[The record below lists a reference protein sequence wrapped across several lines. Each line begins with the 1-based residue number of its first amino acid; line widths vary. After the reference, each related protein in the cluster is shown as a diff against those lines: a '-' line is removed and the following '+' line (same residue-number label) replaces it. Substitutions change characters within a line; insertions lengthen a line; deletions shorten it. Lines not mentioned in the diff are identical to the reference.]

1 MLFVFVFSVTSIK
14 AQYTFVGNSSALGNN
29 CYQVTPNQLWQ
40 NGAIWY
46 NDEIDL
52 NNAFHLQFEASWG
65 NNPAGADGMVFVM
78 QQVGNTAIGLDGGG
92 IGFEGFSPSFGVEFD
107 TWPNLD
113 FGDPTY
119 DHIAFL
125 QNGNVNHNSPD
136 NLAGPVQAQAAS
148 TTLSD
153 GLYHVVDIFWD
164 PADNSI
170 EVWMDCEPRLTAT
183 IDLIGDIFNN
193 TSNVFWGFTG
203 ATGGESNAHR
213 VCLDPLILG
222 LPESYTL
229 CQGEELQLEATGAAG
244 GTYTW
249 EPANLVSNPNISNP
263 TTSPDET
270 TEFTVTFS
278 DLCGTEQVQSTV
290 VNVVNPIAELGPDAE
305 ACIGAEFTIEPV
317 NSFGDLSWSDGSTG
331 PSLTVTASGTYTL
344 TATADGCEATDEITV
359 TFTENPELTLPDEAT
374 ICQGE
379 SFTVDLS
386 DSGLDIAWADAPGEG
401 AVRTF
406 TTAGTFYVTGSLGTC
421 LVEDSITIGVTPLP
435 NFNLGADIEACEGQS
450 VLLEVVSQGAAVTW
464 NTGASGS
471 TLEVFTTGFYEA
483 TATANGCSSTD
494 GINVLFLESPQPA
507 IIGITAFCENEG
519 TTLTATGG
527 TSYLWS
533 NGSTDA
539 QITTSQSG
547 NLSVHVTNDN
557 TGCSNTATVRLV
569 AQPLPGITLA
579 ENILKCIDESVQ
591 LNPVI
596 TGSSTVQWST
606 GAIASSISVTQ
617 PGEYTATASNNCG
630 EIMARV
636 EVVDEECFQ
645 NLFIPN
651 AFTPNGDGINDLFG
665 VQGEGILRFK
675 MQIYDRWSSLVFETN
690 DINAFWNGSYQN
702 SSYYCEAGIYM
713 VRIELEYE
721 NKELKVQVGH
731 VNLLR

>member
-1 MLFVFVFSVTSIK
+1 MFVVSVLCVVNLK
-14 AQYTFVGNSSALGNN
+14 AQYTFVGNSSELGNN

-52 NNAFHLQFEASWG
+52 NDPFHLQFEASWG
-65 NNPAGADGMVFVM
+65 DNPLGADGMVFVM

-107 TWPNLD
+107 TWPNID
-113 FGDPTY
+113 FGDPSF

-125 QNGNVNHNSPD
+125 QNGNVDHNGPD
-136 NLAGPVQAQAAS
+136 NLAGPVQAQATN

-153 GLYHVVDIFWD
+153 GVYHVVDIFWD
-164 PADNSI
+164 PADNSF

-183 IDLIGDIFNN
+183 VDLIDDIFNG

-229 CQGEELQLEATGAAG
+229 CEGEELQLEATGTAG

-249 EPANLVSNPNISNP
+249 EPAALVSDPNISNP
-263 TTSPDET
+263 TTSPTDT

-290 VNVVNPIAELGPDAE
+290 VNVASPLVELGADAE
-305 ACIGAEFTIEPV
+305 VCDGSEFTIEPV
-317 NSFGDLSWSDGSTG
+317 NTLGDLTWSDGSSG
-331 PSLTVTASGTYTL
+331 ANLTVTESGTYEL
-344 TATADGCEATDEITV
+344 TASFGGCEASDEIEIA
-359 TFTENPELTLPDEAT
+359 FTDTPELNLPDDTAF
-374 ICQGE
+374 CDGE

-386 DSGLDIAWADAPGEG
+386 DSGLEIAWDDAPGEG

-406 TTAGTFYVTGSLGTC
+406 TTAGTFYVTGSLGEC
-421 LVEDSITIGVTPLP
+421 FAEDSITIGVNAVPD
-435 NFNLGADIEACEGQS
+435 FNLGADIEACEGES
-450 VLLEVVSQGAAVTW
+450 VILEVDVPDATVAW
-464 NTGASGS
+464 NTGASGAVLQV
-471 TLEVFTTGFYEA
+471 TENGLYEA
-483 TATANGCSSTD
+483 TATLDGCSSSD
-494 GINVLFLESPQPA
+494 NVNVLFLQSPQPS
-507 IIGITAFCENEG
+507 IIGTTEFCENEG

-527 TSYLWS
+527 TSYLWN

-539 QITTSQSG
+539 QITTSQGG
-547 NLSVHVTNDN
+547 NVSVTVTNDN
-557 TGCSNTATVRLV
+557 TGCSSTASVRLS
-569 AQPLPGITLA
+569 AQPLPGITLP
-579 ENILKCIDESVQ
+579 ENITKCIDERVQ
-591 LNPVI
+591 LNPGI
-596 TGSSTVQWST
+596 TGTSTIEWST
-606 GAIASSISVTQ
+606 GVTARSIAVTE
-617 PGEYTATASNNCG
+617 PGEYTATVRNNCG
-630 EIMARV
+630 EILARV
-636 EVVDEECFQ
+636 EVIDEECFQ

-651 AFTPNGDGINDLFG
+651 AFTPNGDGLNDLFQ

-675 MQIYDRWSSLVFETN
+675 MQIYDRWAGLVFEST
-690 DINAFWNGSYQN
+690 DIEEAWNGSYQN
-702 SSYYCEAGIYM
+702 SNYYCQAGLYM

-721 NKELKVQVGH
+721 DKELRVQVGH